1 MHGMQRTVHIPSLS
15 AVMMVVA
22 MSLLANPVQTKT
34 ESDAGTSLRPNSLT
48 IVTHLSTSAEGSFG
62 PHALAINDA
71 FAARHGHRFEVV
83 HGDHRADDRDPCWS
97 KVAILRE
104 KLHTSA
110 RDDSHEEAFFLWMD
124 SDAVFTNFN
133 FSLLN
138 LAQQM
143 LDKGAHIAVCKDL
156 SVPKETSRQ
165 TCGPLCLNT
174 GTLMLRN
181 SEWTRSLLV
190 SWWQAADAE
199 FASFRHGLHA

>member
-1 MHGMQRTVHIPSLS
+1 MQRTVHIPSLS
-15 AVMMVVA
+15 AVLVA
-22 MSLLANPVQTKT
+22 VSMSLLANPVQTTT
-34 ESDAGTSLRPNSLT
+34 ESEAGTSLRPGSLT

-62 PHALAINDA
+62 PHALAINEA
-71 FAARHGHRFEVV
+71 FAARHGHRLEVV
-83 HGDHRADDRDPCWS
+83 RGDNRADDRDPCWS

-104 KLHTSA
+104 KLDSSA
-110 RDDSHEEAFFLWMD
+110 QDDVDEKAFVLWMD
-124 SDAVFTNFN
+124 SDAVFTHFD
-133 FSLLN
+133 FSVLN

-181 SEWTRSLLV
+181 SEWTRSLLM
-190 SWWQAADAE
+190 SWWQAADVE